1 MNPSSDTRDGPL
13 FLCCVLLL
21 LVCVVIPAS
30 YASYSGSVNGPL
42 LRLAMAQIGV
52 FAPFSEEA
60 RAALSRLS
68 ALDPGTLRW
77 EQMWH
82 ILHYAGSWIR
92 WPMSLILLLCG
103 VVVLISD
110 RTGRLVRRFTMQ
122 RLLKNNAATF
132 PCLRPVV
139 GRGSYLLSRESYDEG
154 LWRIARTPAQFA
166 LERGL
171 LLDGD
176 GLAFSPDQ
184 ALRNGLPDRELP
196 AWGNARLDEIKA
208 REVLEEQLG
217 KPFEGYGGLTPWRR
231 ALAVA
236 FLTYAGG
243 DKKGGVAILD
253 AMSSSYG
260 ERNGRATC
268 RILEDENFPQRL
280 ERLWERHSALLSERC
295 LRRHGHFEAPWFMAL
310 LYRARRKGVLA
321 NAQFL
326 WLRPM
331 DRPLWYA
338 LCQCGGRTAMMEGAA
353 AWAHYMMEEQAGH
366 TLDSPHVA
374 SAVSSLRDALNAQG
388 WLTDIFIP
396 SASAAPSL
404 PEVILAA
411 AEDDPEYDAHED
423 QSLAREQY

>member
-68 ALDPGTLRW
+68 AIDPGTLRW
-77 EQMWH
+77 DQMWH

-122 RLLKNNAATF
+122 RLLKNNAASF

-139 GRGSYLLSRESYDEG
+139 GRGSYLLSRDSYDEG

-260 ERNGRATC
+260 AERTGNMPHT
-268 RILEDENFPQRL
+268 
-280 ERLWERHSALLSERC
+280 
-295 LRRHGHFEAPWFMAL
+295 
-310 LYRARRKGVLA
+310 
-321 NAQFL
+321 
-326 WLRPM
+326 
-331 DRPLWYA
+331 
-338 LCQCGGRTAMMEGAA
+338 GGRKLPATAGTPLGAA
-353 AWAHYMMEEQAGH
+353 QRPSFRTVPTPSWA
-366 TLDSPHVA
+366 L
-374 SAVSSLRDALNAQG
+374 
-388 WLTDIFIP
+388 
-396 SASAAPSL
+396 
-404 PEVILAA
+404 
-411 AEDDPEYDAHED
+411 
-423 QSLAREQY
+423 